1 MTAVAR
7 SHFPLEGEC
16 DYPSNQPVAL
26 DDPVPSESTVAVI
39 APQFCQ
45 DPPHLVESEVR
56 RALTSRPELHFK
68 SLVVR
73 RLRNGVCLEGVLE
86 ADDSAPDVDE
96 LAREVAGVECVI
108 NRLLVNRLAAP
119 SLRHG

>member
-7 SHFPLEGEC
+7 SHFPLDGGC
-16 DYPSNQPVAL
+16 DLTSLQPVAL
-26 DDPVPSESTVAVI
+26 DDPVPSDSTVAVI
-39 APQFCQ
+39 EPQFCQ
-45 DPPHLVESEVR
+45 TPPHQVESEVR
-56 RALTSRPELHFK
+56 RALIARPELHFK

-86 ADDSAPDVDE
+86 ADVSAPDVDE

-108 NRLLVNRLAAP
+108 NRLLVHKLAAP
-119 SLRHG
+119 PRRRR